1 MGAQRAVKLIELFA
15 AGGPDGQGQPKVFT
29 AAAGA
34 LAQAGMVP
42 IGVEMAHD
50 HAHGV
55 DKAIDLLA
63 HDFDGEI
70 TGVFNQAVG
79 GWGGH
84 GGD

>member
-1 MGAQRAVKLIELFA
+1 
-15 AGGPDGQGQPKVFT
+15 
-29 AAAGA
+29 
-34 LAQAGMVP
+34 
-42 IGVEMAHD
+42 
-50 HAHGV
+50 
-55 DKAIDLLA
+55 LLA